1 MNLVAPSFRSLSG
14 SLRRRLMRDDP
25 LNV

>member
-14 SLRRRLMRDDP
+14 SLRRWLMRDDP